1 MDNIKVYLIANL
13 KIQDKDVYHKYEK
26 GFFPLLKKHGGEFIT
41 YDDSINHLEG
51 NNPLEGRVILF
62 SFPSEEAAKDWF
74 SDSEYQEL
82 AEHRREGAPL
92 VSLTMVKGLPPRE

>member
-41 YDDSINHLEG
+41 YDDSINHLE
-51 NNPLEGRVILF
+51 
-62 SFPSEEAAKDWF
+62 
-74 SDSEYQEL
+74 
-82 AEHRREGAPL
+82 
-92 VSLTMVKGLPPRE
+92 